1 MPSHRPVALRLAAVL
16 AVGALATTA
25 CGARLTSS
33 QRTAA
38 LSQGSGG
45 GSGSGSATGGSA
57 TGGDTGTGSGAGTGT
72 APGAGTSTGTT
83 TGAVTPGKVAGPA
96 SGTGAG
102 STSGKVAG
110 STSGTGAG
118 SATGT
123 GAAGSSGDFRAAPA
137 GGNGGATDVGI
148 TKDSITIYNISD
160 VSGAV
165 PGLFEDARFATQA
178 YIKYFTAQYGTLYG
192 RKIILKT
199 LDSQLDAGANRSAA
213 LDLCSGGFAGVGS
226 ISAFDQGAADP
237 EKQCGVPDVRG
248 VATTDQIKAVPNVY
262 PANAAGTGN
271 NRGLA
276 QFAWAASSPDAKVKA
291 SITKAGYIYSDGDVT
306 RQQTSQD
313 AKATTAAYGFKW
325 VADVPFPTSTTN
337 YTSYVAS
344 LKKAGVEFVAFTG
357 AYQQAASIRKTMDEQ
372 NYHPAVWEPTVT
384 AYTPNYLA
392 SAGSAANGT
401 YVGIQPTL
409 LEEAKYSPELQTY
422 AQWLTQVNPNAVPT
436 DLGQFAWGASA
447 LFIQKMIKL
456 GPKPTRKGLLALL
469 AQEHSFTS
477 NGLFPAQD
485 VGGRRLSDCIA
496 IIQVQNGKFVR
507 VLPSAEHTW
516 RCQDGVWDFKTNS
529 KVPGFPK

>member
-1 MPSHRPVALRLAAVL
+1 MPLRHSAAHRLAAVL
-16 AVGALATTA
+16 AVAALATTA
-25 CGARLTSS
+25 CGARLTPS

-45 GSGSGSATGGSA
+45 GNNGTNGNGST
-57 TGGDTGTGSGAGTGT
+57 GDTGAATGPGTGT
-72 APGAGTSTGTT
+72 GTGTGTTTGTASGTTTGTGTGTTTGTSTGTT
-83 TGAVTPGKVAGPA
+83 TG
-96 SGTGAG
+96 
-102 STSGKVAG
+102 
-110 STSGTGAG
+110 
-118 SATGT
+118 TGT
-123 GAAGSSGDFRAAPA
+123 GTTTGTGTGTTTGTSGGGTTGDFRVAPA

-237 EKQCGVPDVRG
+237 EKACGVPDVRG
-248 VATTDQIKAVPNVY
+248 LATTDQIKAIPNVY
-262 PANAAGTGN
+262 PANAAGTGSY
-271 NRGLA
+271 RGLA
-276 QFAWAASSPDAKVKA
+276 QFAWASASPDPKIRA

-325 VADVPFPTSTTN
+325 IADVPFPTSTTN
-337 YTSYVAS
+337 YTSAVAS
-344 LKKAGVEFVAFTG
+344 LKKNGVEFVAFTG

-372 NYHPAVWEPTVT
+372 NYHPAVWQPTVT
-384 AYTPNYLA
+384 AYTPNYL
-392 SAGSAANGT
+392 SSTGSAAEGT
-401 YVGIQPTL
+401 YIGIQPTL
-409 LEEAKYSPELQTY
+409 LEEAGYSKELQTY
-422 AQWLTQVNPNAVPT
+422 AQWLTQVNPSAVPT

-447 LFIQKMIKL
+447 LFIEKMIKL

-469 AQEHSFTS
+469 AQEHNFTS

-485 VGGRRLSDCIA
+485 VGGRKLSDCIA
-496 IIQVQNGKFVR
+496 IIQVQHGKFVR
-507 VLPSAEHTW
+507 VLPTAPHTW

-529 KVPGFPK
+529 KIAGFPK